1 MRKPAVVV
9 AVAVSAVLAGGVMV
23 ATTAGA
29 ETAPDLPA
37 IPAAGAMDDVPD
49 LPELPAD
56 DRDPASFAADDR
68 DPASFAADDRG
79 PASFAAD
86 DPSPGDDPA
95 GDGEP
100 SAAAT
105 RTPRRPGGPAPSPS
119 DEPAGAA
126 PVERPRR
133 PAAFQ
138 RPAQQPQ
145 RAAAQQAEP
154 GAGSLTAAAHRDVT
168 KSQALSSDPRGDVQ
182 RQALELVNQNRRDGG
197 CGGVSADRRLIRA
210 ANEHAADMA
219 RRGYFAHESPNGDM
233 AGERVEGAGYRWK
246 RYGENIARGQDSV
259 YEVVKGWM
267 NSPEHRENIMDCKLQ
282 QVGLGLAFAPDRTPY
297 WVQDFATPQ

>member
-56 DRDPASFAADDR
+56 DLDPT
-68 DPASFAADDRG
+68 PALGDE
-79 PASFAAD
+79 PAPTETS
-86 DPSPGDDPA
+86 
-95 GDGEP
+95 
-100 SAAAT
+100 
-105 RTPRRPGGPAPSPS
+105 TPKRPGGPAPARSASPS
-119 DEPAGAA
+119 PSPSSAA
-126 PVERPRR
+126 PTRPAALERPQR

-138 RPAQQPQ
+138 RPAQQQPQ
-145 RAAAQQAEP
+145 RAAAAQAEP
-154 GAGSLTAAAHRDVT
+154 GAGSLTAAARRDVT
-168 KSQALSSDPRGDVQ
+168 TSQALSSDPRGDVQ

-233 AGERVEGAGYRWK
+233 AGERVEDAGYRWK